1 MVGDYTRFARV
12 PVIEGPGAGRWRTK
26 IHNGVACAST
36 QRDTT
41 PSVCPLT
48 ASATGFQEQMSALS
62 KYFEQAVGDASCRDI
77 LHPGTDC
84 GQFAWSNFFGT
95 ARSNVHFFLPISL
108 LRLLLLIY
116 SRRTVSLDVLQQTC
130 GEFGAMMLNALCVA
144 NCWTG
149 TFCLIRRI
157 TGRIHNNYSVSLSSL
172 IGACAMFLMP
182 AYVQTTHTKA
192 IVIANLECWIK
203 SRESKLIEWMRES
216 RAIGTVCFMLLSAG
230 IALYARKTRHRTEFW
245 FIQPLKRS
253 FHQQTPEKVNGTNA
267 CEHVCY
273 HQESTCARYVMSG
286 MRTYFTFG
294 AILELARR
302 LIVTIGQ
309 LHQTPLERIRSLL
322 NLRYRLILFL
332 TLYNGTFR
340 LVTCLLARRRR
351 QVKEHDNTLAGFACG
366 CWYYLYPSYNIF
378 NLAVCAL
385 AQTHWN
391 FLKEKYAKLPV
402 VQQLDR
408 VSFSSLVWIVSMC
421 YVTYSRAYYPWAMSK
436 FALKFIDI
444 CSNYA

>member
-1 MVGDYTRFARV
+1 
-12 PVIEGPGAGRWRTK
+12 
-26 IHNGVACAST
+26 
-36 QRDTT
+36 
-41 PSVCPLT
+41 
-48 ASATGFQEQMSALS
+48 MSALS
-62 KYFEQAVGDASCRDI
+62 KYFEQAIGDASCREI
-77 LHPGTDC
+77 LHPRAGC

-116 SRRTVSLDVLQQTC
+116 NRRGVSVDILQQTSR
-130 GEFGAMMLNALCVA
+130 EFGAMMLNALCVA

-157 TGRIHNNYSVSLSSL
+157 TGRIHDNYSVSMASL

-192 IVIANLECWIK
+192 IVVANLECWIK
-203 SRESKLIEWMRES
+203 SRESNVVGWMRES
-216 RAIGTVCFMLLSAG
+216 RVFGTVCFMLLSAG
-230 IALYARKTRHRTEFW
+230 IARYARKTLHRTEFW

-253 FHQQTPEKVNGTNA
+253 YQQKAQGKANGIA
-267 CEHVCY
+267 CERACY
-273 HQESTCARYVMSG
+273 HQESTCARYVLNG

-302 LIVTIGQ
+302 LIVTLGQ
-309 LHQTPLERIRSLL
+309 LHQTPSERIRSLL

-340 LVTCLLARRRR
+340 LVTCLLARRRQ
-351 QVKEHDNTLAGFACG
+351 QVKEHDNTLAGFASG

-385 AQTHWN
+385 TQTHWN
-391 FLKEKYAKLPV
+391 FLMEKYAKLTL
-402 VQQLDR
+402 VQRLDR
-408 VSFSSLVWIVSMC
+408 VSFSSFVWIVSMC

-436 FALKFIDI
+436 FAHKFIDI
-444 CSNYA
+444 CSNYASRTASENFAARFFATH